1 MKALGG
7 IVKTLR
13 LKAGL
18 SQQELAEHVGVT
30 KSTISQWERSVFYP
44 KHKYINQLAKFFGK
58 STNEILGIDKTKI
71 EEDCSCESE
80 HEYEEITK
88 IPFYNSINAAAG
100 NGYQNDDNN
109 SYDYEFIRLKD
120 LPYRKNYDQFC
131 CINVIGDSM
140 EPVLKN
146 GSLIVVDSSQ
156 KDIVDGSMYVF
167 VQDDFIRVKIFS
179 YEKQQIKISSYNSRY
194 KDEYYRFD
202 EVSNL
207 YIVGKVV
214 FHATKID

>member
-1 MKALGG
+1 MKELGG
-7 IVKTLR
+7 IVKDLR
-13 LKAGL
+13 LEAGL

-30 KSTISQWERSVFYP
+30 KSTISQWERGVFYP
-44 KHKYINQLAKFFGK
+44 KHKYINLLAKFFNKPTSGIIGVNNK
-58 STNEILGIDKTKI
+58 IIDKECEC
-71 EEDCSCESE
+71 EEV
-80 HEYEEITK
+80 TK

-100 NGYQNDDNN
+100 NGYQNDAND

-120 LPYRKNYDQFC
+120 LPYRKSYESFF
-131 CINVIGDSM
+131 CINVVGDSM

-146 GSLIVVDSSQ
+146 GSLIVVDSSN

-179 YEKQQIKISSYNSRY
+179 YEKQQIKVSSYNSRY

-202 EVSNL
+202 EISNL

-214 FHATKID
+214 FYATKID